1 MKNYF
6 VYGCELENEVEA
18 FRSFEYELVFISL
31 DKFISLK
38 EATQE
43 DKVIIYGSKDDI
55 KELFEYSFIYGFSIA
70 IVAKDSQRFL
80 RDTFDIP
87 KDPKEA
93 IEVALNSTFKTIDL
107 LYANDEIVL
116 WGALVGEA
124 PPHGTKSKSYLEDN
138 PSNKFLTFLKAFK
151 KILTLKNSKITITT
165 HKEQKITTVASG
177 IVIVEHDN
185 HSCASKLLKDYIST
199 SGGKVLSMLV
209 SPSSVMEYLAYL
221 YKAIFNKN
229 QTMPKAVGIIQSETL
244 LIESE
249 LPLNIQ
255 IDGDTTTT
263 TPVEFTV
270 HKKAIKLLA
279 SESFWEKESHRQ
291 VDEKEVI
298 KLGSLPTSEEE
309 IEYETKQIP
318 LFTHADTSRYKE
330 LFANLREEA
339 RASSSFI
346 TLMILSTILATV
358 GLFLNSSSVI
368 IGAMLLA
375 PLMQPIVSFS
385 MGLLRFDYDLLLG
398 GLKSVTIG
406 IVLVFVASSLLSAF
420 LPYENITNEIEGR
433 LHPSTLDLIV
443 ALISGVAAAYVK
455 NNQKITS
462 SLAGVAI
469 AVALVPPLAVAGIGI
484 GWGDFYIFENA
495 FLLFVTNFV
504 GIVFAASITFVFLG
518 YSPIKRAK
526 NGLFISLVLVM
537 IVSIPLYFS
546 FSIMSKNYKS
556 KKILT
561 NAIYKINDRQIRLK
575 NITISHGLKK
585 EFIIRCDTLST
596 QKLSLNE
603 KIELKN
609 RISHDIEKYLDKER
623 LVMECIER
631 IRVD

>member
-1 MKNYF
+1 
-6 VYGCELENEVEA
+6 
-18 FRSFEYELVFISL
+18 
-31 DKFISLK
+31 
-38 EATQE
+38 
-43 DKVIIYGSKDDI
+43 
-55 KELFEYSFIYGFSIA
+55 
-70 IVAKDSQRFL
+70 
-80 RDTFDIP
+80 
-87 KDPKEA
+87 
-93 IEVALNSTFKTIDL
+93 
-107 LYANDEIVL
+107 
-116 WGALVGEA
+116 
-124 PPHGTKSKSYLEDN
+124 
-138 PSNKFLTFLKAFK
+138 
-151 KILTLKNSKITITT
+151 
-165 HKEQKITTVASG
+165 
-177 IVIVEHDN
+177 
-185 HSCASKLLKDYIST
+185 
-199 SGGKVLSMLV
+199 
-209 SPSSVMEYLAYL
+209 
-221 YKAIFNKN
+221 
-229 QTMPKAVGIIQSETL
+229 
-244 LIESE
+244 
-249 LPLNIQ
+249 
-255 IDGDTTTT
+255 
-263 TPVEFTV
+263 
-270 HKKAIKLLA
+270 
-279 SESFWEKESHRQ
+279 
-291 VDEKEVI
+291 
-298 KLGSLPTSEEE
+298 
-309 IEYETKQIP
+309 
-318 LFTHADTSRYKE
+318 
-330 LFANLREEA
+330 
-339 RASSSFI
+339 
-346 TLMILSTILATV
+346 
-358 GLFLNSSSVI
+358 SSSVI